1 MLKAF
6 LGKDFGRRFLSLF
19 LALMLSLTI
28 AASFSLGYPDKSSA
42 DDYYVLTLTREDTN
56 WYKVEY
62 TYNPTYYIKTMYCY
76 EYVYYEDCIWDP
88 DGGWT
93 LYGRIMIN
101 DEWYDIEGI
110 YAKY

>member
-1 MLKAF
+1 MKHRGFLRVLAPVLAF
-6 LGKDFGRRFLSLF
+6 VALT
-19 LALMLSLTI
+19 LA
-28 AASFSLGYPDKSSA
+28 FSALVFYSQPAVAG
-42 DDYYVLTLTREDTN
+42 DYYVLTLTREDTN

-62 TYNPTYYIKTMYCY
+62 TYNPTYYIKTYYCY

-101 DEWYDIEGI
+101 DNWYDIEGI
-110 YAKY
+110 YARD